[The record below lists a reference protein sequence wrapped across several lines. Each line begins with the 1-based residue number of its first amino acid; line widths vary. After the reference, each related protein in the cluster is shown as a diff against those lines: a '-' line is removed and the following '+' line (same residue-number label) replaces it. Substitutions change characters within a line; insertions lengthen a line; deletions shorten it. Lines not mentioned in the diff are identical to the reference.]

1 MRRFATTFSAS
12 SAALGSRTVTSLTVR
27 DALNSAIDEELSRDK
42 TVFVLGEEV
51 GQYQGAYKVTRGL
64 VDKYGTSRVIDT
76 PITEHGFA
84 GMAVGA
90 AMNGMRPVCEFMTM
104 NFAMQAIDQIVNS
117 AGKGLYMSAGQL
129 KCPIVFRGPNGA
141 SAGVGA
147 QHSQCFAAWYAS
159 IPGLKVFSPYSSE
172 DARGMLKAAIR
183 DDNPVVMLE
192 HELMYGETFKV
203 SDEAMGEDFVIPF
216 GKAKIERPGKD
227 ITMIGFSRGVSLCLK
242 AAEQLAKSGI
252 EAEVI
257 NLRSLRPLDRATII
271 QSVKKT
277 GRAMTVDESFPICN
291 IGAEIC
297 AIVMESEAFD
307 YLDAPM
313 ERVSCA
319 DCPTPYSKNLEVASQ
334 PQVSDV
340 LDVARR
346 ILS

>member
-1 MRRFATTFSAS
+1 MRRLAS
-12 SAALGSRTVTSLTVR
+12 SVLPTSAACFRSVTSLAVR
-27 DALNSAIDEELSRDK
+27 DALNSAMDEEMKRDK
-42 TVFVLGEEV
+42 SVFVLGEEV

-64 VDKYGTSRVIDT
+64 VEKYGTTRVIDT
-76 PITEHGFA
+76 PITEQGFA

-104 NFAMQAIDQIVNS
+104 NFAMQAIDQIINS
-117 AGKGLYMSAGQL
+117 AGKGFYMSGGQM

-141 SAGVGA
+141 SAGVAA
-147 QHSQCFAAWYAS
+147 QHSQCYAPWYAS
-159 IPGLKVFSPYSSE
+159 IPGLKVFAPYSSE

-183 DDNPVVMLE
+183 DDNPVVILE

-203 SDEAMGEDFVIPF
+203 SDEAMSEDFVIPW

-227 ITMIGFSRGVSLCLK
+227 ITMIGFSRGVDLCLK

-257 NLRSLRPLDRATII
+257 NLRSLRPLDRKTII
-271 QSVKKT
+271 ESIKKT
-277 GRAMTVDESFPICN
+277 GRAMTVDESFPVCN
-291 IGAEIC
+291 VGAEIC